1 MTARLPATLRLGIGA
16 FAVAM
21 AAAWGIYAQLLRVP
35 CSNEGSAS
43 PEFICAAL
51 QEKAPASKS
60 SAPGLR
66 PAVSAEGE
74 TPAAPPTFK
83 PALDDAKPTAPQ
95 AYVVA
100 PPSALRPP
108 CASGL
113 APPPPDTACSFIPAR
128 QAPNRAPRGPPA
140 A

>member
-21 AAAWGIYAQLLRVP
+21 AAAWGVYAQLLRVSCP
-35 CSNEGSAS
+35 DDGAAG
-43 PEFICAAL
+43 PEIVCAAL
-51 QEKAPASKS
+51 QEKAPASKP

-83 PALDDAKPTAPQ
+83 PALDDAKLDAPQ
-95 AYVVA
+95 ACLA
-100 PPSALRPP
+100 LPPSALRRP

-113 APPPPDTACSFIPAR
+113 APPPPDATDAFIPAWP
-128 QAPNRAPRGPPA
+128 APSHAPRGPPPA
-140 A
+140 